1 MFPAVSTPG
10 EAPGTAC
17 LRHEYLFTLNVFNL
31 LLSSTPLRLCPFTP
45 VTTDAIMSNADDFQ
59 DRLVRAGR
67 LSPSHPTR
75 TSVFP
80 YTSLLGNFSQDVS
93 PPLVIW
99 ITPFPFVTYVQ
110 THYPEMFLPNLF
122 RHLQHGQCLCFTQER
137 AVGTN
142 NTPYSYTP
150 KGRLCLV
157 TPTYHL
163 TASTLSILR
172 IRIAPLYDI

>member
-1 MFPAVSTPG
+1 MILYHLSYVPSLLIPDRKFIYFVSGFRLFPAVSTPG

-93 PPLVIW
+93 PPLVLW

-110 THYPEMFLPNLF
+110 THYPEMGLPGLINHFL
-122 RHLQHGQCLCFTQER
+122 HGQCLCFTQ
-137 AVGTN
+137 V
-142 NTPYSYTP
+142 
-150 KGRLCLV
+150 
-157 TPTYHL
+157 
-163 TASTLSILR
+163 
-172 IRIAPLYDI
+172 

>member
-1 MFPAVSTPG
+1 MFPATNTPG

-17 LRHEYLFTLNVFNL
+17 LHPEYLFTLNVFNF
-31 LLSSTPLRLCPFTP
+31 LLSSTPLRLCPFTS
-45 VTTDAIMSNADDFQ
+45 VTIDAIMSNADNFK
-59 DRLVRAGR
+59 DRPVRAGR
-67 LSPSHPTR
+67 LSPSPPTR

-122 RHLQHGQCLCFTQER
+122 RHLQHGRCLCFTNR
-137 AVGTN
+137 NGWLARITRHTH
-142 NTPYSYTP
+142 TPQ
-150 KGRLCLV
+150 KVACVL
-157 TPTYHL
+157 
-163 TASTLSILR
+163 
-172 IRIAPLYDI
+172 

>member
-1 MFPAVSTPG
+1 MFPATSTPG

-31 LLSSTPLRLCPFTP
+31 LLSSTPLRLCPLTP

-59 DRLVRAGR
+59 DRPVRAGR
-67 LSPSHPTR
+67 LPPSHPAR

-80 YTSLLGNFSQDVS
+80 YTSLLGNCSQDVYGRTS
-93 PPLVIW
+93 VPACHHNVRRGRLTYHALVIW

-122 RHLQHGQCLCFTQER
+122 RHLQHGQCLCFTQ
-137 AVGTN
+137 V
-142 NTPYSYTP
+142 
-150 KGRLCLV
+150 
-157 TPTYHL
+157 
-163 TASTLSILR
+163 
-172 IRIAPLYDI
+172 